1 MSLNPY
7 MPNKTTSSLE
17 KIGYIKT
24 LPKNSDINEYES
36 ISVKNTNGESIV
48 LYRFIETKTDLDDTS
63 NFSNSLEVFN
73 SFL

>member
-1 MSLNPY
+1 ML
-7 MPNKTTSSLE
+7 NKTTSSLE

-48 LYRFIETKTDLDDTS
+48 LYRFIETKTDFDDTS

>member
-1 MSLNPY
+1 MSN
-7 MPNKTTSSLE
+7 NKTTTSLE

-36 ISVKNTNGESIV
+36 ISVKNTNGESII
-48 LYRFIETKTDLDDTS
+48 LYRFIETKTDFDDTS

>member
-1 MSLNPY
+1 

-24 LPKNSDINEYES
+24 LPKNSDINDYES
-36 ISVKNTNGESIV
+36 ISVRNTNGESIV
-48 LYRFIETKTDLDDTS
+48 LYRFIETKTDFDDTS

>member
-1 MSLNPY
+1 
-7 MPNKTTSSLE
+7 MPNTKTTSLE

-24 LPKNSDINEYES
+24 LPKNADINEYES

-48 LYRFIETKTDLDDTS
+48 LYRVIENKTDFDDTC

>member
-1 MSLNPY
+1 

-24 LPKNSDINEYES
+24 LPKNSDINDYES
-36 ISVKNTNGESIV
+36 ISVKNTNGDSIV
-48 LYRFIETKTDLDDTS
+48 LYRFIETKTDFDDTS
-63 NFSNSLEVFN
+63 NFSDSLEVFN

>member
-1 MSLNPY
+1 
-7 MPNKTTSSLE
+7 MPNKITSSLE
-17 KIGYIKT
+17 KIGYIKK

-48 LYRFIETKTDLDDTS
+48 LYRFIETKTDFDDTS
-63 NFSNSLEVFN
+63 NFSNSLELFN

>member
-1 MSLNPY
+1 
-7 MPNKTTSSLE
+7 MPNKTTTSLE

-48 LYRFIETKTDLDDTS
+48 LYRFIETKTDFDDTS
-63 NFSNSLEVFN
+63 NFSDSLEVFN

>member
-1 MSLNPY
+1 

-48 LYRFIETKTDLDDTS
+48 LYRFIETKTDFDDTS
-63 NFSNSLEVFN
+63 NFSDSLEVFN

>member
-1 MSLNPY
+1 MSVS
-7 MPNKTTSSLE
+7 KTTSLE

-36 ISVKNTNGESIV
+36 ISVKNTDGESIV
-48 LYRFIETKTDLDDTS
+48 LYRFIENKTNFDDTS